1 MFFLCVGYLLNRFSA
16 SRCSLMNS
24 SRLRSKA
31 TIAFGFLSLQST
43 SVTVQARV
51 YWPVMSTSTKQG
63 SVLTISGLIERLNP
77 DVASVE
83 KVIYGKNANTMMV
96 LGEARGAVIA
106 AAAAAGI
113 EIYEYEPR
121 RAKMSVCGNGLA
133 SKEQVQRMTKTLLA
147 LDALPQND
155 AADALALAICHANAR
170 PFLAGKGNLV

>member
-1 MFFLCVGYLLNRFSA
+1 MRILGVDTS
-16 SRCSLMNS
+16 
-24 SRLRSKA
+24 LRS
-31 TIAFGFLSLQST
+31 TGFGVIDVSGNRYTAVEWGNIPNAQSLPHSQCIKKIF
-43 SVTVQARV
+43 Q
-51 YWPVMSTSTKQG
+51 
-63 SVLTISGLIERLNP
+63 TISGLIERLNP